1 VLSLLV
7 SLLPFAVAASVTPG
21 PNNLMVTASTANFG
35 FRRTIPHM
43 LGITIGFPVMI
54 VGIGWGLGSLFA
66 AFPVLHQILKYVG
79 AAYLL
84 FLSCKIAT
92 AGRSDGARGTG
103 NPLTFLQAAL
113 FQWVNPKAW
122 VMAISAVTTFT
133 TIGGSLVLETLVIAL
148 VFALVCV
155 PSLTTWAVFGLA
167 IGRLLQSDRMRAAFN
182 IAMALLLVA
191 SLLPVFF

>member
-84 FLSCKIAT
+84 FLSWKIAT

-133 TIGGSLVLETLVIAL
+133 TVGGSLVFETLVIAL